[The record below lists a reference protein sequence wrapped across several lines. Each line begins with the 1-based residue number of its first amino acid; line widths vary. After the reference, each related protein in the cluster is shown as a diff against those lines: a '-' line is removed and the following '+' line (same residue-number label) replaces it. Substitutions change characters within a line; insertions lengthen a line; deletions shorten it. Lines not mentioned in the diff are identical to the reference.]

1 LIPTGRRL
9 KSQPSLPITENRMR
23 ITPTTTQ
30 GSKPI
35 TKYILALGATLL
47 IQQATGA
54 QSDASEAVD
63 FNRDIRPILSNN
75 CFFCHGP
82 DGETREADLR
92 LDIREDAIEAFAFVP
107 GDPEESELVY
117 RILSEDSDEV
127 MPPPKS
133 NHSLSNREKELL
145 QRWIAE
151 GAEYESHWAYTPIE
165 RPAFDSIDA
174 IVANRLEERG
184 LDFSP
189 EASKTTLIR
198 RLSFDLTGL
207 PPTPE
212 AVEAFV
218 NDKNPKA
225 YEKLVD
231 ELLASKHYGEKM
243 AIHWL
248 DAVRY
253 ADTVGYHGDQQRD
266 ATPFRDYVI
275 EAFND
280 NKPFDQFTIEQIAG
294 DLLPNPSV
302 KQLVAASY
310 NRLNQ
315 ISREGGI
322 QDKEYIKKYQSER
335 VRTTATNWLG
345 STMACAECHDHKFDP
360 FTTKDFYSMAA
371 FFSDILEKGAYTD
384 DGDYQEDP
392 FQYVANDGPMFNGW
406 FGPELAVPNTIFHEN
421 PEAVKDEI
429 RQREAILAKGSPA
442 ADEELAKWIALQEE
456 LAKEN
461 SPTYFPIQYTNE
473 HHDKTS
479 ADSIDIS
486 HYPYSLAHTAAL
498 EFEARIDGGG
508 GRRSLGIE
516 LTYEVDG
523 EEKKKAYHLG
533 DNYEKELNSKSK
545 APAVQLTPLLYQGVW
560 HPISITMAQLDLPAN
575 AKLVSILPLK
585 GNRGGFRAFRLRT
598 MRGGSPYNLL
608 TEDQQKALDLVIN
621 ETDTPDD
628 EYFLHRAFYVDHAET
643 FTSEREQID
652 DLKNELHGDRYAPL
666 TVSAKPREVKVLPR
680 GNWMD
685 DSGDIVLP
693 ATPTFLPQA
702 IASDDSRR
710 LNRLDLA
717 KWIVHPENPLT
728 ARAFTN
734 RLWAMYFGKPLS
746 SAPEDLGLQGE
757 YPRYPELLDWL
768 AAEFIESDW
777 DIKHVVRQIVLS
789 RTYRQTSDA
798 PEELFDIDPY
808 NRLLARQSA
817 VRLPAELIRDNALSI
832 SGLLNPKMGG
842 PSARPY
848 QPEGHYRNLNFPR
861 VEYDHDTD
869 ENQYRRGV
877 YMHWQRTFLHPMLTT
892 FDAGGRDECIIKR
905 ELSNSPL
912 QALTL
917 LNDPTQVEAARAL
930 AELLVAEKND
940 NARIETAYQR
950 ALARKPT
957 AKERRTLK
965 AFLQR
970 ERKRFRNESNQADP
984 FLEIGLHAPS
994 ENRNPTE
1001 LAALTS
1007 LSRAVLNL
1015 HETITRY

>member
-1 LIPTGRRL
+1 MSSPHTQSFHSFVRRYRGL
-9 KSQPSLPITENRMR
+9 FAILVVASAAN
-23 ITPTTTQ
+23 
-30 GSKPI
+30 SKV
-35 TKYILALGATLL
+35 TLA
-47 IQQATGA
+47 
-54 QSDASEAVD
+54 EEVD

-117 RILSEDSDEV
+117 RILSEDRSEV

-133 NHSLSNREKELL
+133 NHSLSDKEKELL

-151 GAEYESHWAYTPIE
+151 GAEYESHWSYTPIE
-165 RPAFDSIDA
+165 RPPFKDIDA
-174 IVANRLEERG
+174 IVGNRLKENG
-184 LDFSP
+184 LEFSP
-189 EASKTTLIR
+189 EASKSTLIR

-212 AVEAFV
+212 AVQAFV
-218 NDKNPKA
+218 NDKDPKA

-231 ELLASKHYGEKM
+231 DLLASKHYGEKM

-266 ATPFRDYVI
+266 ATPYRDYVI
-275 EAFND
+275 ESFNE
-280 NKPFDQFTIEQIAG
+280 NKPYDQFTIEQIAG
-294 DLLPNPSV
+294 DLLPNPTI

-360 FTTKDFYSMAA
+360 FTTKDFYSFAA

-392 FQYVANDGPMFNGW
+392 YQYIENDGPMFTGW
-406 FGPELAVPNTIFHEN
+406 FGPELAVPNYIFHEDT
-421 PEAVKDEI
+421 EAVEKEI
-429 RQREAILAKGSPA
+429 HQREAVLAKGSPE
-442 ADEELAKWIALQEE
+442 ADRELAKWIALQDE
-456 LAKEN
+456 LSKEN
-461 SPTYFPIQYTNE
+461 IPTYFPLQYTSE
-473 HHDKTS
+473 HQDTTT
-479 ADSIDIS
+479 AEAIDLS
-486 HYPYSLAHTAAL
+486 HYPYSFERTAAL

-508 GRRSLGIE
+508 GRGSLGIE
-516 LTYEVDG
+516 LTYQVGG

-533 DNYEKELNSKSK
+533 DNFENELNSKSK
-545 APAVQLTPLLYQGVW
+545 APAIQLTPLLYKGVW
-560 HPISITMAQLDLPAN
+560 HPISITLEELDLPAN
-575 AKLVSILPLK
+575 AKLESILPLK
-585 GNRGGFRAFRLRT
+585 GNRGGFRYFRIRT
-598 MRGGSPYNLL
+598 MRDGSPYQRLDD
-608 TEDQQKALDLVIN
+608 DQQNALANVIN
-621 ETDTPDD
+621 GTDTPEDRNV
-628 EYFLHRAFYVDHAET
+628 LQKAFYVDHAEA
-643 FTSEREQID
+643 FASERKKIGE
-652 DLKNELHGDRYAPL
+652 LKKELYGDRYTPL
-666 TVSAKPREVKVLPR
+666 TISAKPREVKVLPR

-685 DSGDIVLP
+685 DSGETVLP
-693 ATPTFLPQA
+693 ATPAFLPQA
-702 IASDDSRR
+702 IAPDESRR
-710 LNRLDLA
+710 LDRLDLA

-734 RLWAMYFGKPLS
+734 RLWAMYFGTPLS
-746 SAPEDLGLQGE
+746 GAPEDLGLQGE
-757 YPRYPELLDWL
+757 YPPYPELLDWL
-768 AAEFIESDW
+768 AAEFIESGW
-777 DIKHVVRQIVLS
+777 NIKQVIREIVLS
-789 RTYRQTSDA
+789 RSYRQTSDGS
-798 PEELFDIDPY
+798 EKLFEIDPY

-817 VRLPAELIRDNALSI
+817 VRLPAEMIRDNALSI

-848 QPEGHYRNLNFPR
+848 QPEGHYRNLNFPK
-861 VEYDHDTD
+861 VAYNHDTD
-869 ENQYRRGV
+869 QNQYRRGV

-930 AELLVAEKND
+930 AEILMDERND
-940 NARIETAYQR
+940 NARIETAFRR

-957 AKERRTLK
+957 AKEKRTLK

-970 ERKRFRNESNQADP
+970 ERKRFRAETNQADP
-984 FLEIGLHAPS
+984 FLAVGLHPAS
-994 ENRNPTE
+994 ENLDSTE

-1007 LSRAVLNL
+1007 LSRAILNL

>member
-1 LIPTGRRL
+1 
-9 KSQPSLPITENRMR
+9 MR
-23 ITPTTTQ
+23 ITPYTNL
-30 GSKPI
+30 GFKP
-35 TKYILALGATLL
+35 KANYILALGAILMIHPASRADTD
-47 IQQATGA
+47 I
-54 QSDASEAVD
+54 SEAID

-82 DGETREADLR
+82 DRETREADLR

-107 GDPEESELVY
+107 GDPEDSELVY
-117 RILSEDSDEV
+117 RILSDDSDEV

-133 NHSLSNREKELL
+133 NHSLSEQEKELL
-145 QRWIAE
+145 QRWIDE

-165 RPAFDSIDA
+165 RPPLDSIDE
-174 IVANRLEERG
+174 IVAQRLEQQG
-184 LDFSP
+184 LDFSR
-189 EASKTTLIR
+189 EAPKTTLIR

-207 PPTPE
+207 PPSPK
-212 AVEAFV
+212 AVDAFV
-218 NDKNPKA
+218 RNKDPKA

-231 ELLASKHYGEKM
+231 KLLASKHYGEKM

-253 ADTVGYHGDQQRD
+253 ADTVGYHGDQERD
-266 ATPFRDYVI
+266 ATPYRDYVI
-275 EAFND
+275 EAFNQ
-280 NKPFDQFTIEQIAG
+280 NKPYDQFSIEQIAG
-294 DLLPNPSV
+294 DLLPNPTV

-371 FFSDILEKGAYTD
+371 FFADILEKGAYTD
-384 DGDYQEDP
+384 DGGYQEDP
-392 FQYVANDGPMFNGW
+392 YMYLTDDGPRHTGW
-406 FGPELAVPNTIFHEN
+406 FGPELTVPNYLFHED
-421 PEAVKDEI
+421 PEAVKKEI
-429 RQREAILAKGSPA
+429 RQRQAALAKGSPE
-442 ADEELAKWIALQEE
+442 ADGEFRQWLEAQKRFAERNI
-456 LAKEN
+456 
-461 SPTYFPIQYTNE
+461 PTYFPIQYTDE
-473 HHDKTS
+473 YQDKTT
-479 ADSIDIS
+479 AGVIDVS
-486 HYPYSLAHTAAL
+486 HYPYALSETAAL

-508 GRRSLGIE
+508 GRGSLGIE
-516 LTYEVDG
+516 LTYEIDG
-523 EEKKKAYHLG
+523 EERKKAYHLG
-533 DNYEKELNSKSK
+533 DNFEKELDSKSD
-545 APAVQLTPLLYQGVW
+545 APAIQLTPLLYKGVW
-560 HPISITMAQLDLPAN
+560 HPIRITVAELDIPAD
-575 AKLVSILPLK
+575 AKPISLLPLK
-585 GNRGGFRAFRLRT
+585 GNRGGFRAFQFRTLRE
-598 MRGGSPYNLL
+598 GSPYEPLDEDRQTLL
-608 TEDQQKALDLVIN
+608 SQIIYGNPTPEEISALQQAFNVSHAKAFA
-621 ETDTPDD
+621 T
-628 EYFLHRAFYVDHAET
+628 
-643 FTSEREQID
+643 EREAID
-652 DLKNELHGDRYAPL
+652 RLEKELYGDRYTPL

-685 DSGDIVLP
+685 DSGETVMP
-693 ATPTFLPQA
+693 ATPSFLPNA
-702 IASDDSRR
+702 VASNQNRR

-717 KWIVHPENPLT
+717 KWIIHPDNPLT
-728 ARAFTN
+728 ARAFAN
-734 RLWAMYFGKPLS
+734 RLWAMYFGMPLS

-757 YPRYPELLDWL
+757 YPPYPELLDWL
-768 AAEFIESDW
+768 AAEFIESGW
-777 DIKHVVRQIVLS
+777 DIKHVVRKIVTS

-798 PEELFDIDPY
+798 SDKLFEIDPY

-817 VRLPAELIRDNALSI
+817 VRLPAEAIRDNALSI

-842 PSARPY
+842 LSARPY
-848 QPEGHYRNLNFPR
+848 QPQGHYRNLNFPK
-861 VEYDHDTD
+861 VAYEYDTD
-869 ENQYRRGV
+869 ESQYRRGV
-877 YMHWQRTFLHPMLTT
+877 YMHWQRTFLHPMLST

-930 AELLVAEKND
+930 AEILMVERSD
-940 NARIETAYQR
+940 NARIDTAYER

-970 ERKRFRNESNQADP
+970 ERKRFRAESNQADP
-984 FLEIGLHAPS
+984 FLEVGLHPS
-994 ENRNPTE
+994 SDELAPTE

>member
-1 LIPTGRRL
+1 MSSPH
-9 KSQPSLPITENRMR
+9 
-23 ITPTTTQ
+23 TQ
-30 GSKPI
+30 SFHSFVRQYRCLFAILVAASAANSKV
-35 TKYILALGATLL
+35 TLA
-47 IQQATGA
+47 
-54 QSDASEAVD
+54 EEVD

-92 LDIREDAIEAFAFVP
+92 LDIREDAIEASAFVP

-117 RILSEDSDEV
+117 RILSEDRSEV

-133 NHSLSNREKELL
+133 NHSLSDKEKELL
-145 QRWIAE
+145 HRWIAE
-151 GAEYESHWAYTPIE
+151 GAEYESHWSYTPVE
-165 RPAFDSIDA
+165 RPPFKDIDA
-174 IVANRLEERG
+174 IVGNRLKENG
-184 LDFSP
+184 LEFSP
-189 EASKTTLIR
+189 EASKSTLIR

-212 AVEAFV
+212 AVQAFI
-218 NDKNPKA
+218 NDKDPKA

-231 ELLASKHYGEKM
+231 DLLASKHYGEKM

-266 ATPFRDYVI
+266 ATPYRDYVI
-275 EAFND
+275 ESFNE
-280 NKPFDQFTIEQIAG
+280 NKPYDQFTIEQIAG
-294 DLLPNPSV
+294 DLLPNPTI

-360 FTTKDFYSMAA
+360 FTTKDFYSFAA
-371 FFSDILEKGAYTD
+371 FFADILEKGAYTD

-392 FQYVANDGPMFNGW
+392 YQYIENDGPMFTGW
-406 FGPELAVPNTIFHEN
+406 FGPELAVPNYIFHED
-421 PEAVKDEI
+421 PEAVEMEI
-429 RQREAILAKGSPA
+429 QQRETVLAKGSPE
-442 ADEELAKWIALQEE
+442 ADRELAKWIDLQDK
-456 LAKEN
+456 LSIEN
-461 SPTYFPIQYTNE
+461 IPTYFPLQYTKKYQDTTTAE
-473 HHDKTS
+473 
-479 ADSIDIS
+479 SIDLS
-486 HYPYSLAHTAAL
+486 HYPYSFERTAAL

-508 GRRSLGIE
+508 GRGSLGIE
-516 LTYEVDG
+516 LTYQVG
-523 EEKKKAYHLG
+523 SEEKKKAYHLG
-533 DNYEKELNSKSK
+533 DNFEKELDRKSK
-545 APAVQLTPLLYQGVW
+545 APAVQLTPLLYKGVW
-560 HPISITMAQLDLPAN
+560 HPINITMAELDLPDN
-575 AKLVSILPLK
+575 AQLVSILPLK
-585 GNRGGFRAFRLRT
+585 GNRGGFRSFRIRT
-598 MRGGSPYNLL
+598 MRDGSLYQRLDD
-608 TEDQQKALDLVIN
+608 DQQNALAHVIN
-621 ETDTPDD
+621 GTDTLEDRSV
-628 EYFLHRAFYVDHAET
+628 LQKAFYVDHAEA
-643 FTSEREQID
+643 FASERKKIGE
-652 DLKNELHGDRYAPL
+652 LKKELYGDRYTPL
-666 TVSAKPREVKVLPR
+666 TISAKPREVKVLPR

-685 DSGDIVLP
+685 DSGETVLP
-693 ATPTFLPQA
+693 ATPAFLPQN
-702 IASDDSRR
+702 IASDESRR
-710 LNRLDLA
+710 LDRLDLA

-734 RLWAMYFGKPLS
+734 RLWAMYFGTPLS

-757 YPRYPELLDWL
+757 YPPYPELLDWL
-768 AAEFIESDW
+768 AAEFIESGW
-777 DIKHVVRQIVLS
+777 NIKQVIREIVLS
-789 RTYRQTSDA
+789 RSYRQTSDGS
-798 PEELFDIDPY
+798 EKLFEIDPY

-817 VRLPAELIRDNALSI
+817 VRLPAEMIRDNALSI
-832 SGLLNPKMGG
+832 SGLLNPKIGG

-848 QPEGHYRNLNFPR
+848 QPEGHYRNLNFPK
-861 VEYDHDTD
+861 VAYNHDID

-930 AELLVAEKND
+930 AEILMAEKND
-940 NARIETAYQR
+940 NARIEIAYRR
-950 ALARKPT
+950 ALARNPT

-970 ERKRFRNESNQADP
+970 ERKRFTNESNQTEP
-984 FLEIGLHAPS
+984 FLNIGMHS
-994 ENRNPTE
+994 SKENKSTE

-1007 LSRAVLNL
+1007 LSRAILNL

>member
-1 LIPTGRRL
+1 MQTALTMTHGLVP
-9 KSQPSLPITENRMR
+9 K
-23 ITPTTTQ
+23 
-30 GSKPI
+30 
-35 TKYILALGATLL
+35 TKLILALGATLL
-47 IQQATGA
+47 IQQTNGTNGA
-54 QSDASEAVD
+54 KSEAID

-82 DGETREADLR
+82 DSETREADLR
-92 LDIREDAIEAFAFVP
+92 LDIREDAIQAFAFVP
-107 GDPEESELVY
+107 GNPEESELVY
-117 RILSEDSDEV
+117 RILSEDRDEV

-133 NHSLSNREKELL
+133 NHSLSEKEKELL
-145 QRWIAE
+145 QHWIAM
-151 GAEYESHWAYTPIE
+151 GAEYESHWSYAPIE
-165 RPAFDSIDA
+165 RPPFESIDE
-174 IVANRLEERG
+174 IVAGRLEKEG
-184 LDFSP
+184 LKLSS
-189 EASKTTLIR
+189 EASKATLIR

-212 AVEAFV
+212 AVQAFV
-218 NDKNPKA
+218 NDKDPDT

-231 ELLASKHYGEKM
+231 DLLASKHYGEKM

-266 ATPFRDYVI
+266 ATPYRDYVI
-275 EAFND
+275 ESFNE
-280 NKPFDQFTIEQIAG
+280 NKPYDQFTIEQIAG
-294 DLLPNPSV
+294 DLLPNPTI

-322 QDKEYIKKYQSER
+322 QDKEYVKKYQSER

-371 FFSDILEKGAYTD
+371 FFADILEKGAYTD

-392 FQYVANDGPMFNGW
+392 YQYVEKDGPMFTGW
-406 FGPELAVPNTIFHEN
+406 FGPELAVPNHIFHED
-421 PEAVKDEI
+421 PEAIEKEI
-429 RQREAILAKGSPA
+429 RQREAVLAKGSPE
-442 ADEELAKWIALQEE
+442 ADRELAKWIVLQNR
-456 LAKEN
+456 LSKEN
-461 SPTYFPIQYTNE
+461 VPTYFPLQYTSE
-473 HHDKTS
+473 HQDTTT
-479 ADSIDIS
+479 AESIDLS
-486 HYPYSLAHTAAL
+486 HYPYSFERTAAL
-498 EFEARIDGGG
+498 EFEARIDGGSG
-508 GRRSLGIE
+508 GSLRIE
-516 LTYEVDG
+516 LSYKVGG
-523 EEKKKAYHLG
+523 EEKRKAYHLG
-533 DNYEKELNSKSK
+533 DNFENELNSKSK
-545 APAVQLTPLLYQGVW
+545 ASAIQLTPLLHKGVW
-560 HPISITMAQLDLPAN
+560 HPISITLAQFDLPAG

-585 GNRGGFRAFRLRT
+585 GNHGSFRAFRLRT
-598 MRGGSPYNLL
+598 MREGSPYKLL
-608 TEDQQKALDLVIN
+608 KKNYRQALEHVIRG
-621 ETDTPDD
+621 TDTIDD
-628 EYFLHRAFYVDHAET
+628 TDALRRAFYVYHAET
-643 FTSEREQID
+643 FASERQKID
-652 DLKNELHGDRYAPL
+652 ELKNELYGDRYTPL
-666 TVSAKPREVKVLPR
+666 TVSATPREVKVLPR

-685 DSGDIVLP
+685 DSGQTVLP
-693 ATPTFLPQA
+693 ATPAFLPAA
-702 IASDDSRR
+702 IESDESRR

-717 KWIVHPENPLT
+717 KWIIHQDNPLT
-728 ARAFTN
+728 ARAFMN
-734 RLWAMYFGKPLS
+734 RIWAMYFGTPLS
-746 SAPEDLGLQGE
+746 NTPEDLGLQGE
-757 YPRYPELLDWL
+757 YPPYPELLDWL
-768 AAEFIESDW
+768 AAEFINSGW
-777 DIKHVVRQIVLS
+777 DIKHVVREIVLS
-789 RTYRQTSDA
+789 RTYQQTSDGS
-798 PEELFDIDPY
+798 EKLFEIDPY

-817 VRLPAELIRDNALSI
+817 RRLPAEVIRDNALSI

-842 PSARPY
+842 LSARPY
-848 QPEGHYRNLNFPR
+848 QPNGHYRNLNFPK
-861 VEYDHDTD
+861 VTYNHDSD

-930 AELLVAEKND
+930 AEILIAEKND

-970 ERKRFRNESNQADP
+970 ERKRFSNESNQADP
-984 FLEIGLHAPS
+984 FLEVGLHPS
-994 ENRNPTE
+994 NKELDPSE

>member
-1 LIPTGRRL
+1 MLMSSPHIRPFQPFAKLIRGLVAILVVASTAA
-9 KSQPSLPITENRMR
+9 
-23 ITPTTTQ
+23 
-30 GSKPI
+30 SKI
-35 TKYILALGATLL
+35 AFA
-47 IQQATGA
+47 
-54 QSDASEAVD
+54 DEVD

-133 NHSLSNREKELL
+133 NHSLSEREKELL

-165 RPAFDSIDA
+165 RPPFEDIDA
-174 IVANRLEERG
+174 IVANRLKENG
-184 LDFSP
+184 LIFSP
-189 EASKTTLIR
+189 EASRATLIR

-207 PPTPE
+207 PPTPD
-212 AVEAFV
+212 AVQAFV
-218 NDKNPKA
+218 NDKDPKA
-225 YEKLVD
+225 YEKVVD
-231 ELLASKHYGEKM
+231 DLLASKHYGEKM

-266 ATPFRDYVI
+266 ATPYRDYVI
-275 EAFND
+275 ESFNE
-280 NKPFDQFTIEQIAG
+280 NKPYDQFTVEQLAG
-294 DLLPNPSV
+294 DLLPNPTL

-322 QDKEYIKKYQSER
+322 QDKEYVKKYQSGA

-371 FFSDILEKGAYTD
+371 FFADILEKGAYTD

-392 FQYVANDGPMFNGW
+392 YQYVENDGSMFTGW
-406 FGPELAVPNTIFHEN
+406 FGPELAVPNHIFHED
-421 PEAVKDEI
+421 PEAVEKEI
-429 RQREAILAKGSPA
+429 QQREAVLAKGSPD
-442 ADEELAKWIALQEE
+442 ADRELARWIALQDR
-456 LAKEN
+456 LSKGN
-461 SPTYFPIQYTNE
+461 VPTYFPLQYTSE
-473 HHDKTS
+473 HQDTTT
-479 ADSIDIS
+479 AESIDLS

-508 GRRSLGIE
+508 GRGSLGIE

-533 DNYEKELNSKSK
+533 DNYETELNSKSK
-545 APAVQLTPLLYQGVW
+545 ASAVQLTPLLYKGVW
-560 HPISITMAQLDLPAN
+560 HPISITIAQMDLPAN

-585 GNRGGFRAFRLRT
+585 GNRGGFRAFHLRT
-598 MRGGSPYNLL
+598 MRDGSPYKLL
-608 TEDQQKALDLVIN
+608 EENYQKALEHVIKG
-621 ETDTPDD
+621 TDTPED
-628 EYFLHRAFYVDHAET
+628 LHVLKRAFYVDHAEN
-643 FTSEREQID
+643 FASERDEID
-652 DLKNELHGDRYAPL
+652 TLKNELYGDRYTPL
-666 TVSAKPREVKVLPR
+666 TVSATPRKVKVLPR

-685 DSGDIVLP
+685 DSGETVLP
-693 ATPTFLPQA
+693 ATPAFLPEA
-702 IASDDSRR
+702 IDSDESRR

-734 RLWAMYFGKPLS
+734 RLWAMYFGTPLS

-757 YPRYPELLDWL
+757 YPPYPELLDWL
-768 AAEFIESDW
+768 AAELIESGW
-777 DIKHVVRQIVLS
+777 NIKQVIREIVLS
-789 RTYRQTSDA
+789 RTYRQSSDGSDK
-798 PEELFDIDPY
+798 LFEIDPY

-817 VRLPAELIRDNALSI
+817 IRLPAEVIRDNALSI

-842 PSARPY
+842 SSARPY
-848 QPEGHYRNLNFPR
+848 QPKGHYRNLNFPK
-861 VEYDHDTD
+861 VAYNHDTD
-869 ENQYRRGV
+869 DNQYRRGI
-877 YMHWQRTFLHPMLTT
+877 YMHWQRTFLHPMLST

-912 QALTL
+912 QAY
-917 LNDPTQVEAARAL
+917 PS
-930 AELLVAEKND
+930 
-940 NARIETAYQR
+940 
-950 ALARKPT
+950 
-957 AKERRTLK
+957 
-965 AFLQR
+965 
-970 ERKRFRNESNQADP
+970 KRSHPGRSR
-984 FLEIGLHAPS
+984 PS
-994 ENRNPTE
+994 PGGD
-1001 LAALTS
+1001 S
-1007 LSRAVLNL
+1007 
-1015 HETITRY
+1015 HG